1 MCSEDDSAPELI
13 PVEQPTMANPRKK
26 KAKLDHITVEYLQ
39 KHHYFDMPLAVS
51 FNALLFSTLTS
62 TLCARQQLIWR
73 PM

>member
-1 MCSEDDSAPELI
+1 
-13 PVEQPTMANPRKK
+13 MANLRKK

-62 TLCARQQLIWR
+62 TLCARQQLIWQ